1 MKIRK
6 GFDIMFGLFKK
17 KEEAKNEDLSTVF
30 AERKISL
37 EKHIPD
43 SLNGK
48 KARVVFCID
57 RSGSMWGRYN
67 NGEVQRTVERLFP
80 VALKFDDDGKMECYS
95 FNTKAERHPDI
106 DVNNIRGYVD
116 NNIECDGGTNY
127 SPVMRA
133 VTKNANIPT
142 YVIFI
147 TDGDNQDKNASREF
161 IKEISDEP
169 IFWKFIGIGNER
181 FTFLEELDDMNGRV
195 IDNADFVK
203 IENISNISDDEL
215 YKLLMQEFSEWWTE
229 AEKKGIIK

>member
-1 MKIRK
+1 
-6 GFDIMFGLFKK
+6 MFGLFKK
-17 KEEAKNEDLSTVF
+17 KESNKEAKNEDLSVVF

-43 SLNGK
+43 SLNDK
-48 KARVVFCID
+48 RARVVFCID
-57 RSGSMWGRYN
+57 QSGSMWGRYN

-95 FNTKAERHPDI
+95 FNTKAKSHPDI
-106 DVNNIRGYVD
+106 DVNNIVGYVD

-127 SPVMRA
+127 SPVMKA
-133 VTKNANIPT
+133 VTKIANVPT

-161 IKEISDEP
+161 IREISDEP

>member
-1 MKIRK
+1 
-6 GFDIMFGLFKK
+6 MFGLFKK
-17 KEEAKNEDLSTVF
+17 KESNKEVKNEDLSTVF

-43 SLNGK
+43 SLNDK
-48 KARVVFCID
+48 RARVVFCID
-57 RSGSMWGRYN
+57 QSGSMWGRYN

-95 FNTKAERHPDI
+95 FNTKAKSHPDI
-106 DVNNIRGYVD
+106 DVNNIVEYVD

-127 SPVMRA
+127 SPVMKA
-133 VTKNANIPT
+133 VTKIANVPT

-161 IKEISDEP
+161 IREISDEP

-181 FTFLEELDDMNGRV
+181 FTFLEELDDMNSRV
-195 IDNADFVK
+195 VDNADFVK
-203 IENISNISDDEL
+203 IEDISSISDDEL

>member
-1 MKIRK
+1 
-6 GFDIMFGLFKK
+6 MFGLFKK
-17 KEEAKNEDLSTVF
+17 KESNKEVKNEDLSTVF

-43 SLNGK
+43 SLNDK
-48 KARVVFCID
+48 RVRVVFCID
-57 RSGSMWGRYN
+57 QSGSMWGRYN

-95 FNTKAERHPDI
+95 FNTKAKSHPDI
-106 DVNNIRGYVD
+106 DVNNIVEYVD

-127 SPVMRA
+127 SPVMRT
-133 VTKNANIPT
+133 VTKTANVPT

-161 IKEISDEP
+161 IREISGEP

-203 IENISNISDDEL
+203 IKDISNISDDEL

>member
-1 MKIRK
+1 
-6 GFDIMFGLFKK
+6 MFGLFKK
-17 KEEAKNEDLSTVF
+17 KESNKEAKNEDLSVVF

-43 SLNGK
+43 SLNDK
-48 KARVVFCID
+48 RARVVFCID
-57 RSGSMWGRYN
+57 QSGSMWGRYN

-95 FNTKAERHPDI
+95 FNTKAKSHPDI
-106 DVNNIRGYVD
+106 DVNNIVGYVD

-127 SPVMRA
+127 SPVMKA
-133 VTKNANIPT
+133 VTKIANVPT

-161 IKEISDEP
+161 IREISDEP

-181 FTFLEELDDMNGRV
+181 FTFLEELDDMSGRV

-203 IENISNISDDEL
+203 IEDISKISDDEL

>member
-1 MKIRK
+1 
-6 GFDIMFGLFKK
+6 MFGLFRK
-17 KEEAKNEDLSTVF
+17 KEEIKNEDLSVVF

-43 SLNGK
+43 SLDGK

-57 RSGSMWGRYN
+57 KSGSMWGRYDR
-67 NGEVQRTVERLFP
+67 GEVQRVVERLFP
-80 VALKFDDDGKMECYS
+80 VALKFDDDGKMECCS
-95 FNTKAERHPDI
+95 FNTKAKRHPDI
-106 DVNNIRGYVD
+106 DINNIRGYVN

-127 SPVMRA
+127 SPVMRTVA
-133 VTKNANIPT
+133 KIANVPT

-147 TDGDNQDKNASREF
+147 TDGDNQDKNESREF
-161 IKEISDEP
+161 IRKISDKP

-181 FTFLEELDDMNGRV
+181 FTFLEELDNMGGRV

-203 IENISNISDDEL
+203 IKDISNISDDEL
-215 YKLLMQEFSEWWTE
+215 YKFLMQEFSEWWTE

>member
-1 MKIRK
+1 
-6 GFDIMFGLFKK
+6 MFGLFKK
-17 KEEAKNEDLSTVF
+17 KESNKEAKNEDLSTVF

-95 FNTKAERHPDI
+95 FNTKAERHLDI
-106 DVNNIRGYVD
+106 EVNNIRGYVD

-133 VTKNANIPT
+133 VTKNANVPT

-161 IKEISDEP
+161 IREISDEP

-203 IENISNISDDEL
+203 IEDISSISDDEL

>member
-1 MKIRK
+1 
-6 GFDIMFGLFKK
+6 MFGLFKK
-17 KEEAKNEDLSTVF
+17 KESNKEAKNEDLSMVF

-37 EKHIPD
+37 EKHIST
-43 SLNGK
+43 SLSGK

-57 RSGSMWGRYN
+57 QSGSMWGRYN

-80 VALKFDDDGKMECYS
+80 VALKFDDDSKMECYS
-95 FNTKAERHPDI
+95 FNTKAKSHPDI
-106 DVNNIRGYVD
+106 DVNNIVGYVD

-127 SPVMRA
+127 SPVMKA
-133 VTKNANIPT
+133 VTKIANVPT

-161 IKEISDEP
+161 IREISDEP

-203 IENISNISDDEL
+203 IKNISNISDDEL

>member
-1 MKIRK
+1 
-6 GFDIMFGLFKK
+6 MFGLFKK
-17 KEEAKNEDLSTVF
+17 KESNKEAKNEDLSVVF

-57 RSGSMWGRYN
+57 RSGSMYERYDR
-67 NGEVQRTVERLFP
+67 GEVQRVVERLFP

-95 FNTKAERHPDI
+95 FNTKAKSHPDI
-106 DVNNIRGYVD
+106 DVNNIVGYVD

-127 SPVMRA
+127 SPVMKT
-133 VTKNANIPT
+133 VTKIANVPT

-161 IKEISDEP
+161 IREISDEP

-203 IENISNISDDEL
+203 IENISSISDDEL